1 MGRPMGQ
8 ATALNNDEFTLLVV
22 DDSDENRDVLSRRL
36 IKKGFSV
43 LVAESGPQALAI
55 IDAQAVDLVLLD
67 VMMPG
72 MSGIEVLEQVRK
84 TRTATELPIIMA
96 TAKTDSEDVV
106 VALEAGANDYVTKPI
121 DFPVALARVQSQ
133 LRQRKSKKAQA
144 AEEQA
149 AAVERFLAGPE
160 VRPGGLLADRY
171 RLESRIGAGAF
182 GTVYRAIH
190 LELDSAV
197 AVKVLQTGM
206 QQDQDQ
212 IARFRREG
220 ISACRVKHP
229 NAVSVLD
236 FGVTAQGTA
245 YLVMELLVGHSLF
258 EELLRKKALTPA
270 RAAQVLMPVCDVLEV
285 AHRAGIVHRDIK
297 PSNIFLQRTPVGEVV
312 KVLDFGIAKIAGEN
326 AIKHNLTVEGAILGT
341 PAYMAPERFSNK
353 AYDGRSDVYSLGI
366 TLFQML
372 EGRLPFLASG
382 DPMAVA
388 MMHLNE
394 APPPILRLPPAAR
407 APLQS
412 LVDRALAKRP
422 ADRPSAA
429 ELSLALREVV
439 DVLGD
444 QATLSAVAGSEH
456 DELGSISELE
466 IMTIDSAA
474 GSAIFASG
482 GETLDAALQTSR
494 DPDATAKSVGHDSGE
509 DSGQKRDR
517 STG

>member
-1 MGRPMGQ
+1 
-8 ATALNNDEFTLLVV
+8 
-22 DDSDENRDVLSRRL
+22 
-36 IKKGFSV
+36 
-43 LVAESGPQALAI
+43 
-55 IDAQAVDLVLLD
+55 
-67 VMMPG
+67 
-72 MSGIEVLEQVRK
+72 VLEQVRK
-84 TRTATELPIIMA
+84 TRSASELPIIMA
-96 TAKTDSEDVV
+96 TAKADSEDVV

-144 AEEQA
+144 TEAKA
-149 AAVERFLAGPE
+149 ALVERFMAGPE

-197 AVKVLQTGM
+197 AVKVLQTSM
-206 QQDQDQ
+206 QQDQEQ

-236 FGVTAQGTA
+236 FGVTPSGTA

-258 EELLRKKALTPA
+258 EELLRKQTLTPA
-270 RAAQVLMPVCDVLEV
+270 RAAQVLLPVCDVLEV
-285 AHRAGIVHRDIK
+285 AHKAGIVHRDVK
-297 PSNIFLQRTPVGEVV
+297 PSNIFLQRTPLGEVV
-312 KVLDFGIAKIAGEN
+312 KVLDFGIAKIAGDN

-353 AYDGRSDVYSLGI
+353 SYDGRSDVYSLGV

-372 EGRLPFLASG
+372 EGRLPFVASG

-388 MMHLNE
+388 LMHLNE
-394 APPPILRLPPAAR
+394 TPRPILRLAPAAR
-407 APLQS
+407 EPLQA
-412 LVDRALAKRP
+412 LVNRAMAKRP
-422 ADRPSAA
+422 ADRPTAA
-429 ELSLALREVV
+429 ELGVALREVV
-439 DVLGD
+439 DVLGE
-444 QATLSAVAGSEH
+444 QATLSAVAGSAHQEP
-456 DELGSISELE
+456 GSIGELE
-466 IMTIDSAA
+466 ILTIATAD
-474 GSAIFASG
+474 SAIFAAG
-482 GETLDAALQTSR
+482 GETLDASLATSR
-494 DPDATAKSVGHDSGE
+494 DPDATAEGAGLDAGLNSGE
-509 DSGQKRDR
+509 KRDR